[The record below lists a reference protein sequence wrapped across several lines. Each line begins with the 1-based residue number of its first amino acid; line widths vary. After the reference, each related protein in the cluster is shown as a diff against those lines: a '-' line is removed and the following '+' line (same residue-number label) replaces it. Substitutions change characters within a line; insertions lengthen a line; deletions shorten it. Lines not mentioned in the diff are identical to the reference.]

1 MTFTTRGQILHVQCL
16 VHSQQLTDGFFP
28 PLLSGTIMTPVVYE
42 GAKSRVSGFFLT
54 GGKKK
59 KKNQGA
65 TLLNPW
71 SRSHGQEVVG
81 LQPTR
86 VLSYVFI
93 YLLF

>member
-59 KKNQGA
+59 KKK
-65 TLLNPW
+65 
-71 SRSHGQEVVG
+71 SRRNIIKPLV
-81 LQPTR
+81 
-86 VLSYVFI
+86 
-93 YLLF
+93 